1 MKGYVVSKGRQS
13 LHNLYTLVM
22 DISLE
27 HKFDGARRNLKCP
40 LVGIVNATGSTCH
53 VEVQLWVAAPGPEV
67 ITTLDQVSDHN
78 VLIWSEAVR
87 PIAALTMSGCF
98 VEIKRYLNRHL
109 RCVTDS
115 NFGRESIGRC
125 RKDSVRT
132 WIATA

>member
-1 MKGYVVSKGRQS
+1 
-13 LHNLYTLVM
+13 M

-27 HKFDGARRNLKCP
+27 CKFDGTLRNLKYP
-40 LVGIVNATGSTCH
+40 FVGIVNTTGSTCH
-53 VEVQLWVAAPGPEV
+53 VEVQLRVAAPGPEIV
-67 ITTLDQVSDHN
+67 TALDQVSNHN
-78 VLIWSEAVR
+78 SLIGSEAVC

-98 VEIKRYLNRHL
+98 IEIKRYLNRHL
-109 RCVTDS
+109 RCVGDL